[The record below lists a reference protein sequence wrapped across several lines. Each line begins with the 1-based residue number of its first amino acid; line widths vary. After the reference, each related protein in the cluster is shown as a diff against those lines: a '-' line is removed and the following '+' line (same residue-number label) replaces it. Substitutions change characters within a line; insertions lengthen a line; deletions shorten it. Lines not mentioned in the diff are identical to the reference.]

1 MTVRFEVEEQQWTIA
16 QVLLWV
22 RQNLCERGGGIDKTD
37 SEHLLAHCL
46 GCKRIDLYI
55 NYQMPL
61 SAQERQSYKLELAR
75 LAAGVPLAYII
86 GNADFYGYE
95 FVVGP
100 EVLIPRPDT
109 ECLIEQVLDYR
120 HRFDESPRSLEIGLG
135 SGCISI
141 TLAKEIPSLS
151 ATGWD
156 VDAGALEIACSNASR
171 HQVKVEFTLKDG
183 LSHDSYERGAFDFI
197 VSNPPYIS
205 TAAIQELD
213 ESVREYEPTLA
224 LSGGGD
230 GLKFY
235 KRFSVLC
242 QEALKPRGMIFL
254 EIGFDQGKAVVD
266 LFRDAGWAD
275 IQLKQDYGGRDRIVI
290 ATRS

>member
-1 MTVRFEVEEQQWTIA
+1 MTVRFETEQQQWTIA
-16 QVLLWV
+16 QVLRWV
-22 RQNLCERGGGIDKTD
+22 RQNLSERGRGLDRTD
-37 SEHLLAHCL
+37 SEHLLAYCL
-46 GCKRIDLYI
+46 GCKRIDLYT

-61 SAQERQSYKLELAR
+61 SAQERQSYKVELAR

-95 FVVGP
+95 FEVGP
-100 EVLIPRPDT
+100 EVLIPRSDT

-120 HRFDESPRSLEIGLG
+120 HRFEEAPRSLEIGLG

-141 TLAKEIPSLS
+141 TLAKEIPSLWV
-151 ATGWD
+151 TGWD
-156 VDAGALEIACSNASR
+156 VDAGALGIACSNASR
-171 HQVKVEFTLKDG
+171 HQVEVDFTLKDG
-183 LSHDSYERGAFDFI
+183 LSHDSYKNGSFDFI
-197 VSNPPYIS
+197 VSNPPYIPA
-205 TAAIQELD
+205 AAIQGLD

-224 LSGGGD
+224 LSGGED
-230 GLKFY
+230 GLEFY
-235 KRFSVLC
+235 KRFSVSC
-242 QEALKPRGMIFL
+242 HQALKPRGMIFL
-254 EIGFDQGKAVVD
+254 EIGFDQGKAVID